1 MQKMRDQI
9 KDEEIKQMMDADDY
23 DDNDSDHKINQ
34 NFKGAYNKNH
44 DDVSDSADVSMEEG
58 GNEQQELD
66 DDDEDSQDL
75 DENLNDDD
83 DDKDF

>member
-34 NFKGAYNKNH
+34 NFKGGYNKNH
-44 DDVSDSADVSMEEG
+44 DVSDSADVSMEEG
-58 GNEQQELD
+58 GNDQQELD
-66 DDDEDSQDL
+66 DDEDSQEL